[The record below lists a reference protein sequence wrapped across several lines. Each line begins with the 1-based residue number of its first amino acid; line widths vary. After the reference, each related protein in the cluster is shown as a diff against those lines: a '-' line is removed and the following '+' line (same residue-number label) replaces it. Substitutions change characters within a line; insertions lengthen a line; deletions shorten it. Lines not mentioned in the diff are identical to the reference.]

1 MNFKTYHKDLQRDM
15 YCALYA
21 KVNNRWI
28 WGRKGACLAPLR
40 QRITT
45 PLKWCSQYK
54 GGKIQAVAVYTEM
67 PIMGMPAFYSVIRY
81 LENALQYGGAFRYDR
96 KRRWL
101 VCDSTTI
108 NAEAMAHGFRNYLNM
123 RERPAGAILFHALTS
138 DGIDADAAFL
148 VAMSFSYMVYG
159 NEEGYLFA
167 VGINAGHNGVRGIPA
182 SEASRKK
189 QLQFWKDR
197 RPSGK
202 SYIDKGYRWISEYS
216 GRGGAPLFDEGARVS
231 YEEIKRVALTYL

>member
-15 YCALYA
+15 DCALYA

-28 WGRKGACLAPLR
+28 WGRKGPCLAPLR

-45 PLKWCSQYK
+45 PRKWCSQYK

-81 LENALQYGGAFRYDR
+81 LENAPQYGGAFRYDR

-108 NAEAMAHGFRNYLNM
+108 NAEAMVHGFRNYLNM

-138 DGIDADAAFL
+138 DGIDEDAAFL
-148 VAMSFSYMVYG
+148 VAMSFYKMVHTKG
-159 NEEGYLFA
+159 RGYRFI
-167 VGINAGHNGVRGIPA
+167 VGSDTGHNGVKPIPNSPHA
-182 SEASRKK
+182 RKEN
-189 QLQFWKDR
+189 LEFWKNQK
-197 RPSGK
+197 PSGK
-202 SYIDKGYRWISEYS
+202 SYINRGYSAISRYS
-216 GRGGAPLFDEGARVS
+216 GEAKDRALDAGDGVRYKD
-231 YEEIKRVALTYL
+231 IKKIALTYY